1 MGGLL
6 SKILIFSALFM
17 GSCCRHKVK
26 VQSYSVVKT
35 WQKKNIS
42 IHDYISPKFLA
53 LLSNNDT
60 VPCTTNTRVGD
71 VIVYKYITK

>member
-1 MGGLL
+1 MVGLL
-6 SKILIFSALFM
+6 SKTLLFCLLFLT
-17 GSCCRHKVK
+17 SCCRYKVK

>member
-1 MGGLL
+1 MLHG
-6 SKILIFSALFM
+6 
-17 GSCCRHKVK
+17 CNQPTEVK
-26 VQSYSVVKT
+26 VENFVV
-35 WQKKNIS
+35 QKVWTEKIS
-42 IHDYISPKFLA
+42 INPTEIRTKCLA